1 MDTELLVVPGRPHQQ
16 PAERRLREVLAAP
29 VLDADFTTRVI
40 SDEAEAE
47 RSGFT
52 SSPTVRIDGRDP
64 SAEPDARPSLSC
76 RIYRTPPVPP
86 APLPSTSSAKPSKQ
100 PLVGRPT
107 S

>member
-1 MDTELLVVPGRPHQQ
+1 MT
-16 PAERRLREVLAAP
+16 
-29 VLDADFTTRVI
+29 
-40 SDEAEAE
+40 DEAEAE

-86 APLPSTSSAKPSKQ
+86 IPPVPLPSASSAKPSKQ
-100 PLVGRPT
+100 PLMGRPT

>member
-16 PAERRLREVLAAP
+16 PAEKRLREVLAAP
-29 VLDADFTTRVI
+29 VLDADFNTRVI

-76 RIYRTPPVPP
+76 RIYRTPQ
-86 APLPSTSSAKPSKQ
+86 APLPSASSAKPSKQ
-100 PLVGRPT
+100 PLMGRPT